1 MAIVLDINF
10 LCNKMLNID
19 VVVTLLNKYNVSIE
33 SMNSI
38 DNWMWD
44 NEKNIESS
52 QQFAS
57 ILDAQHIIVIKL
69 KSPLIKD
76 MGIYIEK
83 IEKCYFYTMWI
94 NTEGYPM
101 LDCDKITWENYE
113 FYNNLLQLILE
124 INEAFNNSFEIIGIG
139 LETDIYYNENII
151 DTIQNSKNV
160 MLWIINKHIEL
171 NNELKSYKVSRIKG
185 ICILEKSND

>member
-19 VVVTLLNKYNVSIE
+19 VVVTVLNRYNVSIE

-94 NTEGYPM
+94 NTEGYLM

-171 NNELKSYKVSRIKG
+171 NNELKTYKVSRIKG

>member
-1 MAIVLDINF
+1 
-10 LCNKMLNID
+10 
-19 VVVTLLNKYNVSIE
+19 
-33 SMNSI
+33 
-38 DNWMWD
+38 
-44 NEKNIESS
+44 
-52 QQFAS
+52 
-57 ILDAQHIIVIKL
+57 
-69 KSPLIKD
+69 
-76 MGIYIEK
+76 
-83 IEKCYFYTMWI
+83 
-94 NTEGYPM
+94 M
-101 LDCDKITWENYE
+101 LDCDKITWGNYE

>member
-19 VVVTLLNKYNVSIE
+19 VVVTLLNRYNVSIE

-101 LDCDKITWENYE
+101 LDCDKITWGNYE

-124 INEAFNNSFEIIGIG
+124 IN
-139 LETDIYYNENII
+139 
-151 DTIQNSKNV
+151 
-160 MLWIINKHIEL
+160 
-171 NNELKSYKVSRIKG
+171 
-185 ICILEKSND
+185 

>member
-1 MAIVLDINF
+1 
-10 LCNKMLNID
+10 
-19 VVVTLLNKYNVSIE
+19 
-33 SMNSI
+33 
-38 DNWMWD
+38 
-44 NEKNIESS
+44 
-52 QQFAS
+52 
-57 ILDAQHIIVIKL
+57 
-69 KSPLIKD
+69 
-76 MGIYIEK
+76 
-83 IEKCYFYTMWI
+83 
-94 NTEGYPM
+94 M

-113 FYNNLLQLILE
+113 LYNNLLQLILE

-171 NNELKSYKVSRIKG
+171 NNELKTYKVSRIKG

>member
-19 VVVTLLNKYNVSIE
+19 VVVTLLNRYNVSIE

-101 LDCDKITWENYE
+101 LDCDKITWGNYE

>member
-19 VVVTLLNKYNVSIE
+19 VVVTVLNRYNVSIE

-171 NNELKSYKVSRIKG
+171 NNELKTYKVSRIKG

>member
-19 VVVTLLNKYNVSIE
+19 VVVTLLNRYNVSIE

-69 KSPLIKD
+69 KSPLIMD

-83 IEKCYFYTMWI
+83 IEKCYF
-94 NTEGYPM
+94 
-101 LDCDKITWENYE
+101 
-113 FYNNLLQLILE
+113 
-124 INEAFNNSFEIIGIG
+124 
-139 LETDIYYNENII
+139 
-151 DTIQNSKNV
+151 
-160 MLWIINKHIEL
+160 
-171 NNELKSYKVSRIKG
+171 
-185 ICILEKSND
+185 

>member
-19 VVVTLLNKYNVSIE
+19 VVVTLLNRYNVSIE

-113 FYNNLLQLILE
+113 LYNNLLQLILE

-171 NNELKSYKVSRIKG
+171 NNELKTYKVSRIKG

>member
-19 VVVTLLNKYNVSIE
+19 VVVTVLNRYNVNIE

>member
-101 LDCDKITWENYE
+101 LDCDKITWGNYE